1 MKIISHLFSCI
12 ITIQHKAIIIFVG
25 IKNYDCIIK
34 KMADILQITE
44 DIPVDDSIYEYE
56 YREYNP
62 ITGTDLNRGSIVIT
76 IESQDIYTHP
86 AESYL
91 IVEGELIKGLRGV
104 GGVLVRY
111 ADADLATLINNGIM
125 YLFSDVR
132 FHLASHEI
140 EVVQNPGHAS
150 VMLGMLKYPD
160 DFNKSQ
166 GLNQLW
172 APDIKK
178 GTAVLADNE
187 GFKMRHEYIIKS
199 PNPKGTF
206 SFKIPLKHFFGFCE
220 DYKKILYGM
229 QQKLTLTRTGDDN
242 AIFRADAAD
251 AAEINL
257 KKISWFMPHVIPS
270 DAYRLQLNKII
281 ERKEKIPVGYRMLQC
296 DNIPVPSGA
305 PFTWRL
311 GVKSSPDIPRFIIV
325 GFQTNKN
332 NNQRANPAI
341 FNHCQVRNIYVTLN
355 AKRYPDIDYE
365 ENFLINKHSR
375 FYGDAATFRKKFFNM
390 DELISNPGIN
400 PVSYKDLFPLFV
412 FDVTKQSEK
421 LKTSVSDIH
430 IKASFN
436 GDNPPADT
444 IAYAVIISDRL
455 FHFVSDGSKIT
466 NIV

>member
-1 MKIISHLFSCI
+1 
-12 ITIQHKAIIIFVG
+12 
-25 IKNYDCIIK
+25 
-34 KMADILQITE
+34 MADILQITE

-56 YREYNP
+56 YKEYNP

-86 AESYL
+86 AESFL
-91 IVEGELIKGLRGV
+91 IVEGVLGSAAAPIPAV
-104 GGVLVRY
+104 GYTRY
-111 ADADLATLINNGIM
+111 DDANTITLINNGIM

-140 EVVQNPGHAS
+140 EVLQNPGHAS
-150 VMLGMLKYPD
+150 TMLGMLKYPD

-166 GLNQLW
+166 GLNQCW
-172 APDIKK
+172 APDTSID
-178 GTAVLADNE
+178 DNNIANKLNNN
-187 GFKMRHEYIIKS
+187 GFKKRFEYIIS
-199 PNPKGTF
+199 SLDDDNKGNF
-206 SFKIPLKHFFGFCE
+206 SFKIPLKHFLGFCE
-220 DYKKILYGM
+220 DYKKIIYGM
-229 QQKLTLTRTGDDN
+229 QQRLTLTRTGDNN
-242 AIFRADAAD
+242 AIFRTNTTDAGTVK
-251 AAEINL
+251 IN
-257 KKISWFMPHVIPS
+257 KISWFMPHVNPS

-296 DNIPVPSGA
+296 DNIPVPQNA

-332 NNQRANPAI
+332 NNQETNPAI
-341 FNHCQVRNIYVTLN
+341 FDHCQVRNIYVTLN

-365 ENFLINKHSR
+365 ENFISNNYSR
-375 FYGDAATFRKKFFNM
+375 IYGDVVTFRKKFYNM
-390 DELISNPGIN
+390 DELISNCGIETMD
-400 PVSYKDLFPLFV
+400 YKNLFPLFV

-430 IKASFN
+430 IKAFFN
-436 GDNPPADT
+436 NVGGVNNPPAGT